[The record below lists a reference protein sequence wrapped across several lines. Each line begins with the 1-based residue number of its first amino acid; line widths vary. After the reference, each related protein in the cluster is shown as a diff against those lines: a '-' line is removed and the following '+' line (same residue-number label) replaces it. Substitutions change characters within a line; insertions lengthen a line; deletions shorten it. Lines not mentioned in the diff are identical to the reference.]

1 MQNVKP
7 DITILAE
14 KTEYAER
21 VYKNSGTVAVRAG
34 KFISNQGYS
43 SGQYAPKLP
52 WKMIEDQDAAGL
64 FSDQFVAIN
73 RHIIPFDFDSG
84 LVKIFH
90 DLGLAKLPAS
100 PEEYQAAL
108 GAIRCEIYPS
118 LYSYL
123 IEALVEP
130 FELDS
135 LALNVT
141 LPGMTSTTYDASQK
155 RLRGLHIDNWCLP
168 RTALAERNPS
178 ATRILLNF
186 GVEARDFLF
195 MNISVDTMLEALRDH
210 PDFDS
215 FIASRNLSPIV
226 EAFME
231 RFPDY
236 PIFHMELFPGQGCMT
251 PVCHMAHDGTTLFKF
266 EIDFGL
272 QISSQHFVLN
282 KKLRQKWGSYSHD

>member
-1 MQNVKP
+1 MPNIKP

-14 KTEYAER
+14 KAEYAER
-21 VYKNSGTVAVRAG
+21 VYKNSGAVAVRPG

-52 WKMIEDQDAAGL
+52 WKMIEDEDAEAL
-64 FSDQFVAIN
+64 FSDQFVAMN
-73 RHIIPFDFDSG
+73 RHIIPFGFDIA
-84 LVKIFH
+84 LVKKFH
-90 DLGLAKLPAS
+90 ELGLAKLPAN
-100 PEEYQAAL
+100 PEEYQATL
-108 GAIRCEIYPS
+108 ETIRCEIYPS
-118 LYSYL
+118 IYSHL
-123 IEALVEP
+123 IEVLVEP

-141 LPGMTSTTYDASQK
+141 LPGLTSTTYDISQK

-168 RTALAERNPS
+168 RTALAERNPN

-195 MNISVDTMLEALRDH
+195 MNISADGMLDTLTDH
-210 PDFDS
+210 PDYDS
-215 FIASRNLSPIV
+215 FVVSRNLSPIA
-226 EAFME
+226 EAFMD
-231 RFPDY
+231 RFPNY
-236 PIFHMELFPGQGCMT
+236 PIFHMELLPGQGCMT
-251 PVCHMAHDGTTLFKF
+251 PVCHMAHDGTTLFKS

-282 KKLRQKWGSYSHD
+282 SNLRQKWGSHGYD